1 MGHILYY
8 YYVKA
13 SAHGGAEARADFS
26 FETGVSAVEASF
38 LPDTKEKVDM
48 FQQAYDRVLLKHE
61 KAAFIKSASE
71 KKEVVEKEDPDIFL
85 TTVSDLIIQ
94 RALLKTDELLFRRI
108 TESLVQALRV
118 QRASIWVLTPNSI
131 QCLDLF
137 EMKTKEHSEDYEL
150 KEKDF
155 PHYFKALRKERIVSA
170 QDAVKD
176 VRTSEFSEG
185 YLKPLNIVS
194 MLDVPIWVG
203 GKMFGVLCCESIAQK
218 RTWSKKEEDFVYLI
232 SNVLASRLERK

>member
-26 FETGVSAVEASF
+26 FETGISAVEATF
-38 LPDTKEKVDM
+38 LPDTKEKVDL

-61 KAAFIKSASE
+61 KT
-71 KKEVVEKEDPDIFL
+71 KEVKPSHESRNVVNKEDSDVFL

-94 RALLKTDELLFRRI
+94 RALLKNEESLYRRI
-108 TESLVQALRV
+108 TESLVQALKV
-118 QRASIWVLTPNSI
+118 QRASVWMLTSDAI
-131 QCLDLF
+131 KCLDLF
-137 EMKTKEHSEDYEL
+137 EITTNEHSVGYEL
-150 KEKDF
+150 REKDF
-155 PHYFKALRKERIVSA
+155 PNYFKALRKERVISA
-170 QDAVKD
+170 LDALSD
-176 VRTSEFSEG
+176 TRTKEFSNG
-185 YLKPLNIVS
+185 YLKPLNIIS

-218 RTWSKKEEDFVYLI
+218 RAWTKKEEDFVYLI
-232 SNVLASRLERK
+232 SNVLASRLEKK